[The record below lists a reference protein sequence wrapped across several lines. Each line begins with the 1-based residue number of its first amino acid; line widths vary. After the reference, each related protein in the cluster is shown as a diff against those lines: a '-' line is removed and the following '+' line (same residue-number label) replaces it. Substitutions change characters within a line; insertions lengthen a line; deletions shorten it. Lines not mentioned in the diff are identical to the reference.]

1 MEMKSLTVQIA
12 KESWPLVETD
22 LNWFVSN
29 GLGKKI
35 YLSQVREFAFSKHLT
50 INYLPLL
57 RTAGHL
63 LHIRV

>member
-35 YLSQVREFAFSKHLT
+35 YLSQVRVLAFAEHLT
-50 INYLPLL
+50 IKYLSLL

-63 LHIRV
+63 LRIRV